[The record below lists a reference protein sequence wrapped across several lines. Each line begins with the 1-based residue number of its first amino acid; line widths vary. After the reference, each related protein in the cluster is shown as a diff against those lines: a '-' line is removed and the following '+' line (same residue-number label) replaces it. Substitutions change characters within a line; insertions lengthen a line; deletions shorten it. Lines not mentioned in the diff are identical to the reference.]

1 MKSKLGIKHLNY
13 FIIGVLT
20 LLVTVM
26 STSFVLRILVAP
38 PVSASIDNAI
48 AKSTAQE
55 VIQVNIL
62 NACGVPGLASK
73 AKEYLRARGF
83 DVVEIG
89 NSDELCQKS
98 IIVDRLGDNKSALQV
113 AYALGIKD
121 SLIVTKID
129 SNMFLRSTIMLGSDF
144 RELKPFIE

>member
-1 MKSKLGIKHLNY
+1 MKYKLGLKHFNY
-13 FIIGVLT
+13 LIIGVLT
-20 LLVTVM
+20 ILVTVM
-26 STSFVLRILVAP
+26 STSFVLRIVVAP

-62 NACGVPGLASK
+62 NTCGVPGLASK

-89 NSDELCQKS
+89 NSDEICPKS
-98 IIVDRLGDNKSALQV
+98 MIIDRLGDNKSALQV

-121 SLIVTKID
+121 SLVVASID
-129 SNMFLRSTIMLGSDF
+129 SNMFLRSTILIGSDF
-144 RELKPFIE
+144 RELKPYRD